1 MIGLI
6 SLLKEIE
13 GTPKAIFMAGPA
25 GSGKSYISSKLV
37 PSDFTTINVDDTY
50 EELLKSSGIGMKLAQ
65 MSPDELKKA
74 GELMGQARKTT
85 DTKYQDALKNAK
97 NLVIDSVG
105 GSSKTL
111 LKKKQQLEDLGYTTF
126 MIMTYVSPITSLE
139 RNMKR
144 DRSLLP
150 SIVLRSWRDV
160 NKNIDTYK
168 QAFGGDF
175 TLVNLDPDDAN
186 KNFDEEF
193 IYQTFIK
200 PLGQVGKEKS
210 PEEIAKSKAE
220 TEQIYSETKED
231 MVQEATVFD
240 EIKMDETKGVYKNRS
255 EANRMANESLME
267 YEKQLK
273 EMEDAMNEYR
283 DAKKA
288 IEEKRKAA
296 AEKVKSLK

>member
-37 PSDFTTINVDDTY
+37 PSNFTTINVDDTY

-65 MSPDELKKA
+65 MSPDELKTA
-74 GELMGQARKTT
+74 GELMGKARKAT

-111 LKKKQQLEDLGYTTF
+111 LKKKQQLEDLGYQTF

-168 QAFGGDF
+168 QEFGSDF
-175 TLVNLDPDDAN
+175 TLLNLDPDDAN
-186 KNFDEEF
+186 KNFDKEY

-210 PEEIAKSKAE
+210 PEEIAKSKSE
-220 TEQIYSETKED
+220 TEQIYSDIKQTLNTQPE
-231 MVQEATVFD
+231 FD
-240 EIKMDETKGVYKNRS
+240 TLEQSQQKITNFINK
-255 EANRMANESLME
+255 
-267 YEKQLK
+267 
-273 EMEDAMNEYR
+273 
-283 DAKKA
+283 
-288 IEEKRKAA
+288 
-296 AEKVKSLK
+296 

>member
-6 SLLKEIE
+6 SLLKEIQ
-13 GTPKAIFMAGPA
+13 GKPKAIFMAGPA
-25 GSGKSYISSKLV
+25 GSGKSYISSKLG
-37 PSDFTTINVDDTY
+37 PSNFITINVDDTY

-85 DTKYQDALKNAK
+85 DVKYKDTLKDAK
-97 NLVIDSVG
+97 NILIDSVG

-111 LKKKQQLEDLGYTTF
+111 LKKKQELEDLGYETA

-150 SIVLRSWRDV
+150 SIVIRSWRDV

-168 QAFGGDF
+168 QAFGDNF
-175 TLVNLDPDDAN
+175 TLVNLDPEDA
-186 KNFDEEF
+186 KKSFDEEYIF
-193 IYQTFIK
+193 KTFIE

-210 PEEIAKSKAE
+210 PEEKEKSEKE
-220 TEQIYSETKED
+220 KQQIYSDIKSSLQNQPEFDTEEQAKTKI
-231 MVQEATVFD
+231 TNF
-240 EIKMDETKGVYKNRS
+240 INK
-255 EANRMANESLME
+255 
-267 YEKQLK
+267 
-273 EMEDAMNEYR
+273 
-283 DAKKA
+283 
-288 IEEKRKAA
+288 
-296 AEKVKSLK
+296 

>member
-126 MIMTYVSPITSLE
+126 MIMTYVSPITSLD
-139 RNMKR
+139 RNKQR

-160 NKNIDTYK
+160 NKNIDVYK
-168 QAFGGDF
+168 QAFGDNF
-175 TLVNLDPDDAN
+175 VLLNLDPEDAQ
-186 KNFDEEF
+186 KGFDEEY
-193 IYQTFIK
+193 IYKTYIE
-200 PLGQVGKEKS
+200 PLGKIGKEKT
-210 PEEIAKSKAE
+210 PEELAKSEAE
-220 TEQIYSETKED
+220 
-231 MVQEATVFD
+231 A
-240 EIKMDETKGVYKNRS
+240 
-255 EANRMANESLME
+255 
-267 YEKQLK
+267 KQLYS
-273 EMEDAMNEYR
+273 DI
-283 DAKKA
+283 KKSIA
-288 IEEKRKAA
+288 NQPEFNTIEQSQTKITNFIQ
-296 AEKVKSLK
+296 S

>member
-1 MIGLI
+1 MIGLV
-6 SLLKEIE
+6 SLLKEIQ
-13 GTPKAIFMAGPA
+13 GKPKAIFMAGPA

-50 EELLKSSGIGMKLAQ
+50 EALLKASGIGMKLAQ

-74 GELMGQARKTT
+74 GELMGQARKAT
-85 DTKYQDALKNAK
+85 DTKYQDALKDAK
-97 NLVIDSVG
+97 NLLIDSVG

-111 LKKKQQLEDLGYTTF
+111 LKKKQQLEDLGYQTF

-150 SIVLRSWRDV
+150 SIVIRSWRDV

-186 KNFDEEF
+186 KNFDEEY

-220 TEQIYSETKED
+220 TEQIYSDIKQTLNTQPE
-231 MVQEATVFD
+231 FD
-240 EIKMDETKGVYKNRS
+240 TLEQSQQKITNFINK
-255 EANRMANESLME
+255 
-267 YEKQLK
+267 
-273 EMEDAMNEYR
+273 
-283 DAKKA
+283 
-288 IEEKRKAA
+288 
-296 AEKVKSLK
+296 

>member
-168 QAFGGDF
+168 QVFGGDF

-220 TEQIYSETKED
+220 TEQIYSDIKQTLNTQPE
-231 MVQEATVFD
+231 FD
-240 EIKMDETKGVYKNRS
+240 TLEQSQQKITNFINK
-255 EANRMANESLME
+255 
-267 YEKQLK
+267 
-273 EMEDAMNEYR
+273 
-283 DAKKA
+283 
-288 IEEKRKAA
+288 
-296 AEKVKSLK
+296 

>member
-6 SLLKEIE
+6 SLLKEIQ
-13 GTPKAIFMAGPA
+13 GKPKAIFMAGPA

-37 PSDFTTINVDDTY
+37 PSDFQTINVDDTY
-50 EELLKSSGIGMKLAQ
+50 EELLKISGIGMKLAQ

-85 DTKYQDALKNAK
+85 DTKYKKALEDANNIL
-97 NLVIDSVG
+97 IDSVG

-111 LKKKQQLEDLGYTTF
+111 LKKKQELEDLGYQTA

-150 SIVLRSWRDV
+150 SIVIRSWRDV

-168 QAFGGDF
+168 QAFGDNF
-175 TLVNLDPDDAN
+175 TLVNLDPEDAN
-186 KNFDEEF
+186 KEFDEEY

-200 PLGQVGKEKS
+200 PLGQVGKVKS
-210 PEEIAKSKAE
+210 PEEIEKSKKE
-220 TEQIYSETKED
+220 TKQIYSDIKQTLNTQPEFDTIEQAKTKI
-231 MVQEATVFD
+231 TNF
-240 EIKMDETKGVYKNRS
+240 INK
-255 EANRMANESLME
+255 
-267 YEKQLK
+267 
-273 EMEDAMNEYR
+273 
-283 DAKKA
+283 
-288 IEEKRKAA
+288 
-296 AEKVKSLK
+296 

>member
-37 PSDFTTINVDDTY
+37 PSDFTIINVDDTY

-186 KNFDEEF
+186 KNFDEEY

-200 PLGQVGKEKS
+200 PLGQVGKEKT
-210 PEEIAKSKAE
+210 PEEKAKSEKEAK
-220 TEQIYSETKED
+220 QIYSD
-231 MVQEATVFD
+231 
-240 EIKMDETKGVYKNRS
+240 I
-255 EANRMANESLME
+255 
-267 YEKQLK
+267 KQLLSTQPEFDTLDQAQTK
-273 EMEDAMNEYR
+273 ITKFI
-283 DAKKA
+283 KK
-288 IEEKRKAA
+288 
-296 AEKVKSLK
+296 